1 MGCSRQR
8 PAGDPQRDPLIC
20 PAQRL
25 PILFCFAALEG
36 LCNNVYCSPPPHPN
50 DHSAANGLP
59 SLLPARNKC
68 QGDRVSCPF
77 SCPVLSLSIRQRR
90 SIKRVP
96 LCQPSFSLFSRISP
110 AEACQNCQTPHP
122 NSLNLRLHP
131 LLFSLLAGHWHVLCN
146 HTLVSVSGFH
156 RQLPDM
162 QPPPSQTTLCL
173 FVMTNKVDGSL
184 FNPFNFH
191 EHVTPEMSKMSFLQR
206 LEPVSPGRS
215 SNCVSAR
222 HARVNT

>member
-1 MGCSRQR
+1 MVCSRQR
-8 PAGDPQRDPLIC
+8 PAGDPRRDPLIC

-110 AEACQNCQTPHP
+110 AEACQNCQIPHP

-131 LLFSLLAGHWHVLCN
+131 LLFSLPAGHWHVLFCN
-146 HTLVSVSGFH
+146 HTLVSVSGFIDSSLTCSPH
-156 RQLPDM
+156 PAK
-162 QPPPSQTTLCL
+162 PP
-173 FVMTNKVDGSL
+173 FA
-184 FNPFNFH
+184 H
-191 EHVTPEMSKMSFLQR
+191 
-206 LEPVSPGRS
+206 S
-215 SNCVSAR
+215 S
-222 HARVNT
+222 